1 MPTVPAKC
9 PECGEIIQADN
20 EKDAAIC
27 PHCSMPFI
35 VKKAVSNYFGAAEQ
49 HDFQIR
55 AGVLIKYTGAAG
67 DVLIPNNV
75 TAVGQEAFKNCTV
88 LYSVKIPDGVASI
101 GDAAFSGCSSL
112 TEISIPNSVA
122 SIGNEAFMSCRSLTE
137 ISIPPSVTSIG
148 DWAFYDCC
156 ELTEI
161 TIPNSVTS
169 IGKCALG
176 NCSRLRQIRIPD
188 GITSIKDWT
197 FWNCSGLTEIT
208 IPENVIYIGRRA
220 FENCANLASVT
231 VIGNPDIESDSFKNT
246 VYQNETDEKDQRTA
260 ETNYKN
266 TIQAAVLKNKRK
278 DAVFKALDVIWLT
291 IKIVFTVWCLV
302 GCVFVGLYF
311 ENIGAGIFSFAFVV
325 IGIYIHKL
333 ITQI

>member
-9 PECGEIIQADN
+9 PECGEILQADN

-35 VKKAVSNYFGAAEQ
+35 VKKAVNNYFGTAEQ

-55 AGVLIKYTGAAG
+55 AGELIKYTGAAG
-67 DVLIPNNV
+67 NVLIPNGV
-75 TAVGQEAFKNCTV
+75 TAVRQEAFKNCTI
-88 LYSVKIPDGVASI
+88 LYSVKIPDG
-101 GDAAFSGCSSL
+101 
-112 TEISIPNSVA
+112 VA

-137 ISIPPSVTSIG
+137 ISIPSSVTSIG

-161 TIPNSVTS
+161 TIPNSVAS

-197 FWNCSGLTEIT
+197 FWGCSGLTEIT
-208 IPENVIYIGRRA
+208 IPKNVISVGRRA

-260 ETNYKN
+260 EKNHKN
-266 TIQAAVLKNKRK
+266 TIRAAVLKNKRE

-302 GCVFVGLYF
+302 GCVLVGLYF

-325 IGIYIHKL
+325 IGIYIHRL
-333 ITQI
+333 ITQP